1 MSAKPCRDDPGTAA
15 QPGIFQLSAMLAIFA
30 TLPDGQSRHRKRLR
44 AQIKALAA
52 PTHHLAPSLGA
63 ASHSQE

>member
-15 QPGIFQLSAMLAIFA
+15 QPGILQLCAMLATFA
-30 TLPDGQSRHRKRLR
+30 TLPDGQSKHHKRLR

-52 PTHHLAPSLGA
+52 PTPSPGA
-63 ASHSQE
+63 KP